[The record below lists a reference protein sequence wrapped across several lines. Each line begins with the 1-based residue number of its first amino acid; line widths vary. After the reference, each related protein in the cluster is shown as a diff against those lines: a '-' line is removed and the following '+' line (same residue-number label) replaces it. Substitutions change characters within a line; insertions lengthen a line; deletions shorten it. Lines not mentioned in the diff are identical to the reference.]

1 MLHGNEVKTEHSV
14 TRSPRGKEFIERLGR
29 LSEGEGL
36 PRTAGRMMGL
46 LMLYDGPLSIDD
58 IARELKISRASVST
72 NGRLLQSLEIATRVT
87 QPGDRRDYLHISR
100 DPCNSLLALGV
111 RRLNEM
117 RRAVRD
123 MRGAVSRPRS
133 EIRQRLERMEEFYN
147 LAIERAESVLADWQR
162 HRATRSGSRAAS
174 RTNVR
179 RSARADHRA

>member
-1 MLHGNEVKTEHSV
+1 M
-14 TRSPRGKEFIERLGR
+14 EFIERLGR

-58 IARELKISRASVST
+58 ISRELKVSRASVST
-72 NGRLLQSLEIATRVT
+72 NGRLLESIEIATRVT
-87 QPGDRRDYLHISR
+87 RPGDRRDYLQISP
-100 DPCNSLLALGV
+100 DPCTSLLTLGV

-123 MRGAVSRPRS
+123 MRGAVSKPKS
-133 EIRQRLERMEEFYN
+133 QIRQRLERMERFYD
-147 LAIERAESVLADWQR
+147 LAIENAESVLADWQR
-162 HRATRSGSRAAS
+162 
-174 RTNVR
+174 